1 MWEPI
6 EKKKKKTG
14 EGCCLPCLYL
24 QNINLQPIRISYSAF
39 KTQTNTL
46 YLTLEQ
52 ELLTQP

>member
-6 EKKKKKTG
+6 EKKKKTG

-24 QNINLQPIRISYSAF
+24 QNIHLQPIRISYSAF

-52 ELLTQP
+52 ELSTQP

>member
-6 EKKKKKTG
+6 EKKKNRG
-14 EGCCLPCLYL
+14 RLLSPCLYL

-39 KTQTNTL
+39 KTKTNTL

-52 ELLTQP
+52 ELSTQR